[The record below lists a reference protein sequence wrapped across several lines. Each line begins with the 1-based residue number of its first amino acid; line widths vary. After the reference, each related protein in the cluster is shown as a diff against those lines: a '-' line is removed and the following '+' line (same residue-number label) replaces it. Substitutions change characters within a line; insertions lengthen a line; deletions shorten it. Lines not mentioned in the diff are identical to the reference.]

1 MTTNDIDFR
10 ELAFEKIK
18 TFVDLPDEQA
28 HDLEKGI
35 YNWTIEFSNAN
46 SIFLG
51 WKNDVFTKLYNNKLI
66 TMLNNLDADSELQ
79 NTNLLKRLKNKEF
92 KPHELPFMAPYEIF
106 PERWMAIINKKLKKD
121 QSVLDS
127 DVASQTDLFKCG
139 KCKQRKC
146 SYYEMQVRSADES
159 ATLFISCLNCKHKW
173 RIG

>member
-1 MTTNDIDFR
+1 MSTEINYR
-10 ELAFEKIK
+10 ELAFQKIK
-18 TFVDLPDEQA
+18 SIIDLPDDLSQ
-28 HDLEKGI
+28 DLEKGI

-66 TMLNNLDADSELQ
+66 SMLDNLDVESQLQ
-79 NTNLLKRLKNKEF
+79 NTNLLKRLNNKEF

-106 PERWMAIINKKLKKD
+106 PERWMVIINKKLKKD

-127 DVASQTDLFKCG
+127 NLESQTDLFKCG

-159 ATLFISCLNCKHKW
+159 ATLFISCINCKNKW